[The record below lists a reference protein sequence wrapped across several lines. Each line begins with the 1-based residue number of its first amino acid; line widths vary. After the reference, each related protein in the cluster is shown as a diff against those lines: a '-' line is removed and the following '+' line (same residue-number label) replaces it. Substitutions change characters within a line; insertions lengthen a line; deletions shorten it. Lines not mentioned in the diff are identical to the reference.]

1 MKCRLCDD
9 PNGLSIRMLDG
20 SVIHECE
27 GDLEQTT
34 GLATLIA
41 DRAERLI
48 QGGESIH
55 YSIETVALDAIRK
68 ANR

>member
-9 PNGLSIRMLDG
+9 EGYNIRMLDG
-20 SVIHECE
+20 TIISECR
-27 GDLEQTT
+27 DDMDQVT

-41 DRAERLI
+41 DRATKLI
-48 QGGESIH
+48 EGGEGIHWAIESI
-55 YSIETVALDAIRK
+55 ALDAIRK